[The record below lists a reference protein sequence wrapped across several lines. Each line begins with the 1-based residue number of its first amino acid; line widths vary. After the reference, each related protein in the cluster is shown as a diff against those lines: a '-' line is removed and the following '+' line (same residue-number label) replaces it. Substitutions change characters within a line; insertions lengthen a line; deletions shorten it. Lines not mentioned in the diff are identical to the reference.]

1 MKLTFKNYYRLVY
14 SLVLLLLFLFWIV
27 STLSFA
33 FSTSIG
39 SPPDEMYHIKLSK
52 LYGNVNT
59 FIAQDTKD
67 TIDLGIVSRTPNL
80 YHLILGKTLVFPDYV
95 PIILRIENFL
105 IGIIFFIFSITTINS
120 HTSSRKIRILFL
132 FLLSNIVMLQ
142 YLFGAVSYDNF
153 INLFALISFYFLHK
167 IIQNNDVKSFKWL
180 IIISLL
186 GVLVK
191 FTYIPLLLVQFS
203 FICINYFKNGKLTIL
218 FKSLTNSKP
227 LLLILLLLS
236 SIILYFYGLNLLRY
250 GALTPSCEQVM
261 SSELC
266 AQDPNTTIKNQIYLS
281 EKINPNFSNMYAYGF
296 SWLRLML
303 ERTFGIFSHQSLLP
317 YAEWISFL
325 TLFSLFSLGIIFKQI
340 NNKYDYYLFFISV
353 FYTLI
358 LFIKNYNGFLLTGIN
373 AAAVQ
378 GRYIFPIL
386 FPLIYLFSK
395 YYIKLFRNNKLLE
408 FIFILITVASVF
420 SFGFLYFFNFEG
432 MFSIFRNI

>member
-1 MKLTFKNYYRLVY
+1 MKSAFKNNYCLVY

-27 STLSFA
+27 STLNFA

-52 LYGNVNT
+52 LYGNVST

-67 TIDLGIVSRTPNL
+67 TIDLGIVSKTPNL
-80 YHLILGKTLVFPDYV
+80 YHLILGKTLVFSDFA

-105 IGIIFFIFSITTINS
+105 IGIFFIIFSIITIHS
-120 HTSSRKIRILFL
+120 HTSSKKIRILFL

-153 INLFALISFYFLHK
+153 INLFALISFYYFHK
-167 IIQNNDVKSFKWL
+167 IIQNNDAKSFKWL

-191 FTYIPLLLVQFS
+191 FTYIPLFLVQLS
-203 FICINYFKNGKLTIL
+203 VICINYYMNGKLTIL

-236 SIILYFYGLNLLRY
+236 SVILYFYGLNLLRY
-250 GALTPSCEQVM
+250 GALTPSCKQVV

-266 AQDPNTTIKNQIYLS
+266 TQDPNTTIKNQIYLS
-281 EKINPNFSNMYAYGF
+281 EKINPNFSNIYAYGF
-296 SWLRLML
+296 SWLRLMF
-303 ERTFGIFSHQSLLP
+303 ERTFGIFSHQTLLP
-317 YAEWISFL
+317 NAEWISFL
-325 TLFSLFSLGIIFKQI
+325 TLFSLFSLVIVFKQI

-378 GRYIFPIL
+378 GRYVFPIL

-408 FIFILITVASVF
+408 FIFILITIASVF

-432 MFSIFRNI
+432 MFSIFRII